1 MQGFRIVNRLASDP
15 DQSNAD
21 LLRGLRARPAAIPPK
36 YFYDAVGCALYGAIC
51 ELPEYYP
58 TRTERAIFEQHR
70 AAIAGAVGH
79 GGQLVDLGA
88 RDCDKAR

>member
-51 ELPEYYP
+51 ELPE
-58 TRTERAIFEQHR
+58 
-70 AAIAGAVGH
+70 
-79 GGQLVDLGA
+79 
-88 RDCDKAR
+88 